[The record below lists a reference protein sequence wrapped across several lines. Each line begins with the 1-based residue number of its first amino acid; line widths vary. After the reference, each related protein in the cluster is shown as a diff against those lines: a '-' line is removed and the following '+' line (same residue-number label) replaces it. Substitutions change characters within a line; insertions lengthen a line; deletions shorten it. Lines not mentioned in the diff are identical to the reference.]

1 MEHCNESV
9 CSKMA
14 AKRRRAVQKE
24 LTSFFGF
31 SQSRSK
37 KTKGKFK
44 ILLCLDI
51 YSPECNELIESAV
64 LLWNNKKNR
73 RKLPPKVPV
82 ETESTVF
89 VAVPHSV
96 DSACQTEAC
105 ETEST
110 LEDSFLDQQSISDES
125 DVILA
130 LGLSRE
136 DSECDSNFYSD
147 PEFD

>member
-64 LLWNNKKNR
+64 LLWNNKQNR
-73 RKLPPKVPV
+73 RKLPPN
-82 ETESTVF
+82 
-89 VAVPHSV
+89 
-96 DSACQTEAC
+96 Q
-105 ETEST
+105 
-110 LEDSFLDQQSISDES
+110 LFLWQFHIQLI
-125 DVILA
+125 
-130 LGLSRE
+130 
-136 DSECDSNFYSD
+136 
-147 PEFD
+147 